1 MPAVNLGT
9 KELTLKLVYYGPGLG
24 GKTSNLKHIHS
35 QLAPEIRGE
44 LIQLATETERTL
56 YFDFMSL
63 DLGTIEN
70 FKIRMSLYTVPG
82 QPVYDFSRRMILR
95 GVDAIVFVADSGMD
109 RLEDN
114 AQSMVDMVKNLE
126 SHKLDLSTIPWVIQY
141 NKRDLTDALPVD
153 ALQRALNSTF
163 QVPYFEAVALV
174 GSGVFSTLRA
184 VAKSA
189 IEKIKLEI

>member
-24 GKTSNLKHIHS
+24 GKTSNLKFIHS
-35 QLAPEIRGE
+35 QLAPEVRGE

-63 DLGTIEN
+63 DLGSVEN

-82 QPVYDFSRRMILR
+82 QPVYDYSRRMILR
-95 GVDAIVFVADSGMD
+95 NVDAIVFVADSGMD
-109 RLEDN
+109 RIEDN
-114 AQSMVDMVKNLE
+114 AYSMVNMVENLE
-126 SHKLDLSTIPWVIQY
+126 THGLTLSSVPWVIQY
-141 NKRDLTDALPVD
+141 NKRDLNNALPLES
-153 ALQRALNSTF
+153 LQQALNSTF
-163 QVPYFEAVALV
+163 SVPYFEAVALT

-184 VAKSA
+184 VSKAA
-189 IEKIKLEI
+189 IEKIKIEL